1 MNNIN
6 PENYKQEDDWSYEPK
21 TSDHI
26 KKEEEVNDFLNMNK
40 EMKEL
45 DVKDNRFKLKDVL
58 FQSEEEID
66 QCSRE
71 FYEFVYK

>member
-6 PENYKQEDDWSYEPK
+6 PENYTQDGDWSYESK
-21 TSDHI
+21 TSDQI
-26 KKEEEVNDFLNMNK
+26 KKEEEVNDFLSVNQ

-45 DVKDNRFKLKDVL
+45 KIKEYRFKLKDVL
-58 FQSEEEID
+58 FKSEEEID